1 MKRQIA
7 KFRQRGPKGPGRTG
21 RPGVDLAA
29 TLLDAAS
36 DNALLMRLDSTV
48 LVANAAMAGLFRLA
62 PEHLAGERLYDFFPS
77 DVARKWTR
85 AVRQAVEGGAPV
97 NFTETFFGGRELAT
111 RVHPLHDE
119 AGAVE
124 RVAVFCR
131 DVTAQ
136 KAAELERTRL
146 ASALEQAADPVILY
160 DEHMRVAYINQA
172 FEAMTGYCL
181 REVRGWPASEFYVG
195 PEQQAGLREIAETL
209 ASGDAW
215 TGKVCNTCKG
225 GRVICCH
232 KSVSPI
238 RGKGGVI
245 LGFVSVWRDVT
256 ALEALERQLRHA
268 QKMEAL
274 GTLAGGLAHDFNNI
288 LSPIVLLA
296 DIGLGQL
303 DEADPLCATFE
314 SILKSTDR
322 AGALVRQILGLSRR
336 HESDRPVLL
345 RLSDIILE
353 CTTLLRPSLP
363 STIDI
368 ALVTDTERDVIMADP
383 AQVHQLVM
391 NLCTNAGWAMRGAGG
406 VLELRVAEQPVAGH
420 KPGGPGES
428 RVLLRVRDSGHGI
441 SPEHLEH
448 IFDPFFTT
456 RSDGT
461 GTGLGLAVV
470 QNIVAQLGGVIKVRS
485 APGEGACFD
494 ILLPRAD
501 APAAPPPVQARPPRQ
516 GLRGSGHVLVV
527 DDEQEILSA
536 CAKGLRTYGYEV
548 SVCQDGEEALA
559 LFRAA
564 PGRYNAVLSDTTMP
578 GLAGPDLVRE
588 LLKIEPHLPVI
599 LTTGHS
605 DLVTREKAWRL
616 GALEFLAKPYRMDE
630 LAALLSRLLGG
641 RARAAAPKEG

>member
-1 MKRQIA
+1 MNNPRARSRRQGA
-7 KFRQRGPKGPGRTG
+7 QRPPDQN
-21 RPGVDLAA
+21 RPGADLAA
-29 TLLDAAS
+29 VLLDAAS
-36 DNALLMRLDSTV
+36 DHALLMRLDGTV
-48 LVANAAMAGLFRLA
+48 LVANASMAGLFRLA
-62 PEHLAGERLYDFFPS
+62 PEKLAEERLYDFFPP
-77 DVARKWTR
+77 DVARRWAR
-85 AVRQAVEGGAPV
+85 AVRQAVESGAPAR
-97 NFTETFFGGRELAT
+97 FEETFFDGRELSI
-111 RVHPLHDE
+111 RVHPVCGE
-119 AGAVE
+119 SGAVE

-131 DVTAQ
+131 DITAQ

-146 ASALEQAADPVILY
+146 ASALEQTADPVILY
-160 DEHMRVAYINQA
+160 DEQMRVAYINQA
-172 FEAMTGYCL
+172 FEAMTGYSL
-181 REVRGWPASEFYVG
+181 REVRGRPAAEFYVG

-209 ASGDAW
+209 AGGDAW

-256 ALEALERQLRHA
+256 ALEDLERQLRHA

-303 DEADPLCATFE
+303 DGSDPLRATFE
-314 SILKSTDR
+314 SILKSAER

-336 HESDRPVLL
+336 HEADRPVVL

-363 STIDI
+363 SSIDI
-368 ALVTDTERDVIMADP
+368 ALVADTDRDLILADP

-406 VLELRVAEQPVAGH
+406 VLELRVAEQPAV
-420 KPGGPGES
+420 GGP

-441 SPEHLEH
+441 SPEHLER

-456 RSDGT
+456 RADGT

-470 QNIVAQLGGVIKVRS
+470 QNIVAQLGGTIAVQS

-494 ILLPRAD
+494 ILLPRAE
-501 APAAPPPVQARPPRQ
+501 APAEAVRAEARRPGRD
-516 GLRGSGHVLVV
+516 LRGSGHVLVV
-527 DDEQEILSA
+527 DDEPEILSA
-536 CAKGLRTYGYEV
+536 CAAGLRTYGYEV
-548 SVCQDGEEALA
+548 TTCLRGEEALER
-559 LFRAA
+559 FRAS
-564 PGRYNAVLSDTTMP
+564 PGSFAAVLSDTTMP

-588 LLKIEPHLPVI
+588 LLKIAPHLPVI

-605 DLVTREKAWRL
+605 ERVTREKAWRL

-630 LAALLSRLLGG
+630 LAAVLRRLLGTRRG
-641 RARAAAPKEG
+641 APAAKEE

>member
-1 MKRQIA
+1 
-7 KFRQRGPKGPGRTG
+7 
-21 RPGVDLAA
+21 
-29 TLLDAAS
+29 
-36 DNALLMRLDSTV
+36 MRLDSTV
-48 LVANAAMAGLFRLA
+48 LVANTSMAGLFRLA
-62 PEHLAGERLYDFFPS
+62 PEHLVGERLYDFFPA

-85 AVRQAVEGGAPV
+85 AVRQAVESDAPAQ
-97 NFTETFFGGRELAT
+97 FEETFFSGRVLTA
-111 RVHPLHDE
+111 RVHPVAGE
-119 AGAVE
+119 AGAAE

-146 ASALEQAADPVILY
+146 ASALEQTADPVILY
-160 DEHMRVAYINQA
+160 DELMRVAYINQA

-181 REVRGWPASEFYVG
+181 REVRGRPADDFYVG
-195 PEQQAGLREIAETL
+195 PEQQTGLREIGEAL
-209 ASGDAW
+209 SNGDAW
-215 TGKVCNTCKG
+215 TGKVCNTCKDG
-225 GRVICCH
+225 SVICCH

-256 ALEALERQLRHA
+256 ALEDLERQLRHA

-296 DIGLGQL
+296 DLGLAQSAEG
-303 DEADPLCATFE
+303 DPLRATFE
-314 SILKSTDR
+314 SILKSAER

-336 HESDRPVLL
+336 HEADRPVLL
-345 RLSDIILE
+345 GLSDIILE

-368 ALVTDTERDVIMADP
+368 ALITETDRDTILADP
-383 AQVHQLVM
+383 TQVHQLVM

-406 VLELRVAEQPVAGH
+406 TLELRVGEQPAA
-420 KPGGPGES
+420 GGPGKKSGTDADS
-428 RVLLRVRDSGHGI
+428 RILFRVRDSGHGI
-441 SPEHLEH
+441 SPEHLKR

-456 RSDGT
+456 KADGS

-470 QNIVAQLGGVIKVRS
+470 QNIVAQLHGSIEVRS
-485 APGEGACFD
+485 APGQGACFD
-494 ILLPRAD
+494 ILLPRAA
-501 APAAPPPVQARPPRQ
+501 APAA
-516 GLRGSGHVLVV
+516 GLQPEAQKPGPDLHCAGHVLVV
-527 DDEQEILSA
+527 DDEPEILSA
-536 CAKGLRTYGYEV
+536 CAAGLRIFGYEV
-548 SVCQDGEEALA
+548 SACRRGDEALER
-559 LFRAA
+559 FRAE
-564 PGRYNAVLSDTTMP
+564 PGRFDAVLSDTTMP

-588 LLKIEPHLPVI
+588 LLKIDPHLPVI

-605 DLVTREKAWRL
+605 DLVSREKAWKL

-630 LAALLSRLLGG
+630 LAAALRRLLGKRR
-641 RARAAAPKEG
+641 RAPSAREG